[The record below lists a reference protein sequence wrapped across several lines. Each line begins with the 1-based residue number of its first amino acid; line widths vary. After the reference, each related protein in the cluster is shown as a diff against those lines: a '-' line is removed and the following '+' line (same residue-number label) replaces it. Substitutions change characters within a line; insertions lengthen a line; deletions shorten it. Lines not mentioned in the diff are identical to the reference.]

1 MPFLFFSHSISQKW
15 FMLALNTTNLVTA
28 VPVFICILYGLR
40 SFDINKPAHLKLFSE
55 VPSKKNII
63 KVIILKDVRC
73 RCRHTFFVSRAET
86 QFFNSILCGLK
97 EIDVIYFRCS
107 LSQRLKCKNSAIF
120 FAIIPSVAINLCV
133 HKLLYVLGAN
143 DFSDFSNCGF
153 IPICIF
159 FPILIFA

>member
-1 MPFLFFSHSISQKW
+1 M
-15 FMLALNTTNLVTA
+15 
-28 VPVFICILYGLR
+28 
-40 SFDINKPAHLKLFSE
+40 
-55 VPSKKNII
+55 
-63 KVIILKDVRC
+63 IILKDVRC

-97 EIDVIYFRCS
+97 EFNVIYFRCS

-159 FPILIFA
+159 FPILIFAWKHLPKINRFTNSEKRFLLRRSQWNVNSIWLL